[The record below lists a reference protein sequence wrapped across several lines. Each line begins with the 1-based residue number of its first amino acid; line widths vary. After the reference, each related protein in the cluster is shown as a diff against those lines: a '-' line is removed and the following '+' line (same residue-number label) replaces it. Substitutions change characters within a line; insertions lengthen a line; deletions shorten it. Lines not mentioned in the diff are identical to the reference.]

1 MANPEHLEIL
11 RSGPDQWNWW
21 RVRNQDVIPDL
32 SGTDISDIEVSGA
45 TFVYANLERTGL
57 RTKNFFNMDFRWAI
71 LRGADLGNTNLS
83 RANLQGADLSRAHL
97 ILTNFLDA
105 NMEGV
110 NLTNATLGWTVFGN
124 NDLSSALGL
133 DTVEH
138 MFPSS
143 IGIDTI
149 YRSEGRI
156 PSAFLEGAGVPET
169 LIAYIPDLTRDAL
182 QFYKCFISFAEPDD
196 KFSERLY
203 GDLQKAGVR
212 CWRWKEDARWGEPLM
227 RAFDEAIRIYDKVI
241 IICSERSLNSP
252 PVIRELERA
261 LQKEDDLAR
270 RDQPSDVLLPVRL
283 DAYVLDGWRHHRKA
297 DVTVKYIGDFSG
309 WQEPESYARALER
322 LIRDLGA

>member
-11 RSGPDQWNWW
+11 RRGPDQWNWW

-32 SGTDISDIEVSGA
+32 SGTDLSNLELSGA

-57 RTKNFFNMDFRWAI
+57 GSKNLFNMDFRQAI

-83 RANLQGADLSRAHL
+83 RCNLQGADLSRSHL
-97 ILTNFLDA
+97 VLTNFFDA
-105 NMEGV
+105 NMEDV
-110 NLTNATLGWTVFGN
+110 NLTNATLGWTILGN
-124 NDLSSALGL
+124 NDLSSVLGL

-143 IGIDTI
+143 IGIDKL

-156 PSAFLEGAGVPET
+156 PNAFLQRAGIPET

-196 KFSERLY
+196 EFSERLY

-212 CWRWKEDARWGEPLM
+212 CWRWKEDARWGEPIM
-227 RAFDEAIRIYDKVI
+227 RAIDEAIRIHDKVI
-241 IICSERSLNSP
+241 IICGEHSLNSP

-270 RDQPSDVLLPVRL
+270 RNEPSDVLLPVRL
-283 DAYVLDGWRHHRKA
+283 DDYVLDGWQHHRKA
-297 DVTVKYIGDFSG
+297 DVTAKYIGDFRH
-309 WQEPESYARALER
+309 WQEVDHYSAAIER